1 MLSLPL
7 TVLRL
12 SPKQLDCLRRSPARP
27 ELVPK
32 ARSFG
37 LLVSGRGGE
46 EKVQPKVQFV
56 QIANHLVVLC
66 LAQQA
71 QPSSLS

>member
-37 LLVSGRGGE
+37 LLVSAKNSE
-46 EKVQPKVQFV
+46 QKVGMSENGVYPQ
-56 QIANHLVVLC
+56 L
-66 LAQQA
+66 
-71 QPSSLS
+71 